1 MGVCASAPAMKA
13 VKARGAIASSS
24 GARSSPFGF
33 KKNNTFLGR
42 RRETNWFAGE
52 KLDRA
57 SASAGA
63 LAGATPLALGSGR
76 RAGERAGRRACLQPP
91 CSSSGSVGSGASKME
106 TPGGVVLK
114 AKDIDKDNFAS
125 FGQVI
130 SPQDDGKHFDSTD
143 AQLVL
148 DQGTPRFYIMRLDK
162 RGMAFQTIVHHAKVT

>member
-1 MGVCASAPAMKA
+1 MRCVCASAPAMKA

-63 LAGATPLALGSGR
+63 LAGATPFALGSGR

-125 FGQVI
+125 FGQVRSFFFFFFFFLFI
-130 SPQDDGKHFDSTD
+130 SYPS
-143 AQLVL
+143 
-148 DQGTPRFYIMRLDK
+148 IRLPLCFAHSLT
-162 RGMAFQTIVHHAKVT
+162 GVFGFAFFFR